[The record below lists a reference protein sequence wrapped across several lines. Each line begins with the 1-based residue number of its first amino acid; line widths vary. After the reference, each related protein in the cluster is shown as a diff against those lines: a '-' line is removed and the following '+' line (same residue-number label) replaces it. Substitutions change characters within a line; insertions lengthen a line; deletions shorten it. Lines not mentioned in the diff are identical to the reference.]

1 MNWDVR
7 LVSTDFDGTIFDQH
21 ADAPVASEFQDLIAE
36 FQADGGFW
44 VINTGRD
51 QASLLEELARCR
63 VRVMPDFL
71 VVVEREIFRREHGKF
86 CPHIEW
92 NSLCS
97 RRHADLARNLADEFP
112 AIVSWIRAHTSASVF
127 ADDYSPLAVVASTNE
142 EMDAIDARLADLATV
157 RPEVTWMRN
166 DVYARLCHSDYSK
179 GTALLEIQRL
189 LGLTPEVVFT
199 VGDHLNDLSML
210 APEVARYFAVPKN
223 AVTPVIEHVEKLEGR
238 VSEYS
243 FGLAVANELARL
255 RCG

>member
-1 MNWDVR
+1 
-7 LVSTDFDGTIFDQH
+7 
-21 ADAPVASEFQDLIAE
+21 
-36 FQADGGFW
+36 
-44 VINTGRD
+44 
-51 QASLLEELARCR
+51 
-63 VRVMPDFL
+63 
-71 VVVEREIFRREHGKF
+71 
-86 CPHIEW
+86 
-92 NSLCS
+92 
-97 RRHADLARNLADEFP
+97 
-112 AIVSWIRAHTSASVF
+112 
-127 ADDYSPLAVVASTNE
+127 
-142 EMDAIDARLADLATV
+142 IDARLADLATV

-223 AVTPVIEHVEKLEGR
+223 AVTPVIERVEKLEGR